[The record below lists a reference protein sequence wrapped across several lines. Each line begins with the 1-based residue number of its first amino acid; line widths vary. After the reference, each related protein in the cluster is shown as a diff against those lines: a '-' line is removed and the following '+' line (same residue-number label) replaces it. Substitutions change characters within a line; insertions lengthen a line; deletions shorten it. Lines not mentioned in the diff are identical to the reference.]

1 MSSSTIIKEEESNSE
16 EYIYYNL
23 RVSNPIGSGTVIP
36 TAYSSTRVDTIL
48 DKCNDYKLSVI
59 RFQLPANFPLF
70 IYPQDPNLFQV
81 KLTNGVNSVT
91 QDLIYTQKYETYIE
105 RGIYYI
111 NHYIEILNKALEQ
124 AHAALLILDPTIAY
138 EAPFFV
144 YDSNVS
150 TKIYFVAP
158 VEYLD
163 GNLSNISLSLSPILF
178 NFGFQEFPVA
188 DGNLILHN
196 DFIQLSIFDN
206 KIDNRITIGGSGGGG
221 GGSGGKDYYKI
232 YSEADTTSTLNKF
245 SDIVILTDS
254 IPILPENISSQL
266 NETQRILTDFVPVSE
281 QGLNGSYYQYFANV
295 YRYTNLV
302 SNESLRKVDIK
313 IYILYQTGEYYQHR
327 LLPNQYFTAKLM
339 FVRNEKVNS

>member
-1 MSSSTIIKEEESNSE
+1 MTDSFLQVKEESNSQ

-23 RVSNPIGSGTVIP
+23 RVSNLIDSGVVIP

-81 KLTNGVNSVT
+81 KLTNGANSVT
-91 QDLIYTQKYETYIE
+91 QNLTYTQKYETYIE

-124 AHAALLILDPTIAY
+124 AHAALLILDNTITY
-138 EAPFFV
+138 DAPFFV
-144 YDSNVS
+144 YDTNAA
-150 TKIYFVAP
+150 TKMYLVAP

-163 GNLSNISLSLSPILF
+163 ENLSNISLSFSATLF

-196 DFIQLSIFDN
+196 DFIKLSIFDN
-206 KIDNRITIGGSGGGG
+206 KIDNKVTLNS
-221 GGSGGKDYYKI
+221 KDYFKI
-232 YSEADTTSTLNKF
+232 YSEVDTTSTLNKF
-245 SDIVILTDS
+245 SDIVVLTDS
-254 IPILPENISSQL
+254 IPISPENIASQL
-266 NETQRILTDFVPVSE
+266 NETQRILTDFVPISE
-281 QGLNGSYYQYFANV
+281 QGLNGSYYQYFPSV

-327 LLPNQYFTAKLM
+327 LLPNEYFTAKLM
-339 FVRNEKVNS
+339 FVRNEKINS

>member
-1 MSSSTIIKEEESNSE
+1 MTSTIIKEEESNSE
-16 EYIYYNL
+16 EFIYYNL
-23 RVSNPIGSGTVIP
+23 RVSNPIDSGVVIP
-36 TAYSSTRVDTIL
+36 TAYSSTRVDQIL

-70 IYPQDPNLFQV
+70 IYPQDPSLFQV

-124 AHAALLILDPTIAY
+124 AHAALLILDPTISY

-163 GNLSNISLSLSPILF
+163 ENLSNISLSLSPILF

-206 KIDNRITIGGSGGGG
+206 KIDNKVTIAS
-221 GGSGGKDYYKI
+221 KDYFKI
-232 YSEADTTSTLNKF
+232 YSEVDTTSTLNKF

-254 IPILPENISSQL
+254 IPISPENISSQL
-266 NETQRILTDFVPVSE
+266 NETQRILTDFVPISE
-281 QGLNGSYYQYFANV
+281 QGLNGSYYQYFSTV

-302 SNESLRKVDIK
+302 SNEPLRKIDIK
-313 IYILYQTGEYYQHR
+313 IYILYQTGEYYLHR
-327 LLPNQYFTAKLM
+327 LLPNQYLTMKLM
-339 FVRNEKVNS
+339 FVRNEKLNS

>member
-1 MSSSTIIKEEESNSE
+1 MTSTIIKEEESNSE
-16 EYIYYNL
+16 EFIYYNL
-23 RVSNPIGSGTVIP
+23 RVSNPIDSGVVIP

-91 QDLIYTQKYETYIE
+91 QSLIYTQTYETYIE

-111 NHYIEILNKALEQ
+111 NHYISILNNALEQ
-124 AHAALLILDPTIAY
+124 AHAALLILDPTIPY

-144 YDSNVS
+144 YDTNAA
-150 TKIYFVAP
+150 TKFYLVAP

-163 GNLSNISLSLSPILF
+163 GNLSNISLSLSPTLF
-178 NFGFQEFPVA
+178 NFGFQEMPVA

-196 DFIQLSIFDN
+196 DFIKLSVFDN
-206 KIDNRITIGGSGGGG
+206 KIDNKISLN
-221 GGSGGKDYYKI
+221 SKDYYKI
-232 YSEADTTSTLNKF
+232 YSEVDTTSTLNKF

-254 IPILPENISSQL
+254 IPINPEAISSQL
-266 NETQRILTDFVPVSE
+266 NETQRILTDFVPISE
-281 QGLNGSYYQYFANV
+281 QGLNGSYYQYFSQV

-302 SNESLRKVDIK
+302 SNEPLRKIDIK
-313 IYILYQTGEYYQHR
+313 IYILYQTGESYLHR

-339 FVRNEKVNS
+339 FVRNEKINS

>member
-23 RVSNPIGSGTVIP
+23 RVSNPIDSGKVIP
-36 TAYSSTRVDTIL
+36 TAYSSTRVDQIL
-48 DKCNDYKLSVI
+48 DKCNNYKLSVI

-70 IYPQDPNLFQV
+70 IYPQDPSLFQV
-81 KLTNGVNSVT
+81 KLTNGVNSVVQNLT
-91 QDLIYTQKYETYIE
+91 YTQKYETYIE
-105 RGIYYI
+105 RGIYYV

-124 AHAALLILDPTIAY
+124 AHAALLILDNTITY
-138 EAPFFV
+138 DAPFFV
-144 YDSNVS
+144 YDTNAT

-158 VEYLD
+158 VEYID
-163 GNLSNISLSLSPILF
+163 ANLSNISISLSPTLF

-196 DFIQLSIFDN
+196 DFIKLSIFDN
-206 KIDNRITIGGSGGGG
+206 KIDNKVTIAS
-221 GGSGGKDYYKI
+221 KDYYKI
-232 YSEADTTSTLNKF
+232 YSEVDTTSTLNKF

-254 IPILPENISSQL
+254 IPISPENISSVL
-266 NETQRILTDFVPVSE
+266 NETQRILTDFVPISE
-281 QGLNGSYYQYFANV
+281 QGLNGSYYQYFPSV

-313 IYILYQTGEYYQHR
+313 IYILYQTGEYYLHR

-339 FVRNEKVNS
+339 FVRNEKIK

>member
-1 MSSSTIIKEEESNSE
+1 MSSSAIIKEETDSE
-16 EYIYYNL
+16 QFIYYNL
-23 RVSNPIGSGTVIP
+23 RVSNPIGSGVVIP

-48 DKCNDYKLSVI
+48 DKCSDYKLSVI
-59 RFQLPANFPLF
+59 RFQLSSNFPLF
-70 IYPQDPNLFQV
+70 IYPSDPSLFQV
-81 KLTNGVNSVT
+81 KLTNGLNSVV
-91 QDLIYTQKYETYIE
+91 QNLIYIQTYETYIE
-105 RGIYYI
+105 RGIYYV

-144 YDSNVS
+144 YDTNAA
-150 TKIYFVAP
+150 TKMYLVAP

-163 GNLSNISLSLSPILF
+163 GNLSNISLSLSPTLF

-196 DFIQLSIFDN
+196 DFIQLSVFDN
-206 KIDNRITIGGSGGGG
+206 KINNKINLNS
-221 GGSGGKDYYKI
+221 KDYFKI
-232 YSEADTTSTLNKF
+232 YSEANTTATLNKF

-254 IPILPENISSQL
+254 IPISPENIASQL
-266 NETQRILTDFVPVSE
+266 NETQRILTDFVPISE
-281 QGLNGSYYQYFANV
+281 QGLNGSYYQYFANP

-302 SNESLRKVDIK
+302 SNEPLRKIDIK

-327 LLPNQYFTAKLM
+327 LLPNEYFTAKLM
-339 FVRNEKVNS
+339 FLRNEKLNS